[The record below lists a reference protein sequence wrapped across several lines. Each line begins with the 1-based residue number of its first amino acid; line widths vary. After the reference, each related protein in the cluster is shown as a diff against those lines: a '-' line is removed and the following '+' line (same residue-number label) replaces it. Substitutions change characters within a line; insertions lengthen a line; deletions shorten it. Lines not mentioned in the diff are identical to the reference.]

1 MVVRRG
7 VVVTLVV
14 CGVLLTL
21 GTLLAVRLFPSR
33 ADPLSAAG
41 TMLGAYV
48 PIAILGY
55 AVLVGPWAGPRR

>member
-21 GTLLAVRLFPSR
+21 GTLLAVRLFPSW